1 MSSRKAGREDLLM
14 EQAQKYWPWVAVG
27 KPEEKE
33 QSEVGGRSVKIP
45 SARIQLLGVH
55 TESH

>member
-1 MSSRKAGREDLLM
+1 M